1 MDSLI
6 QNTMWCGA
14 GILLNI
20 VIFVSIRANHKKY
33 FMNQILTLT
42 NEEYAKLQ
50 TTYSQFWYIAKMVNI
65 TIRVIIFAIL
75 VLFNSYSG
83 LEEHIE
89 MGSTLTQ
96 QEASDFIPETKEEI
110 SITNKNALNE
120 KEEMREAEIMED
132 KEKSKTTFSDFLNN
146 L

>member
-50 TTYSQFWYIAKMVNI
+50 TTYSQFWYITKMVNV
-65 TIRVIIFAIL
+65 TIWVIIFAIL

-120 KEEMREAEIMED
+120 KEKMREAEIMED

-146 L
+146 